1 MIPIRRDTGSVI
13 AFGGRSVDPDQQPK
27 YLNSPETPLYLKG
40 QTLYSLHR
48 ARERMTE
55 TRRTLLV
62 EGYVDCLMAHQYGFG
77 EAVAVLGT
85 ALTPQQLG
93 LLRRYADEAGFGQV
107 EILPIDHF
115 EWRFYRLIP

>member
-1 MIPIRRDTGSVI
+1 RC
-13 AFGGRSVDPDQQPK
+13 AAEDPKPRTP
-27 YLNSPETPLYLKG
+27 PETPLYQKG
-40 QTLYSLHR
+40 QTLYALHR

-55 TRRTLLV
+55 TRRALLV

-93 LLRRYADEAGFGQV
+93 LLRRYADEAILFFDADRAGQ
-107 EILPIDHF
+107 EAARRAEELLDRSADTQG
-115 EWRFYRLIP
+115 WGLARGAGK